1 MKFILPFTYSWLI
14 KKKIDRNEIK
24 TILELGCGTGGFGD
38 LVNDKDRYKITGI
51 DIFEPY
57 LKICRK
63 KGKYVEV
70 IKGDLTKTLPFKD
83 QSFDA
88 TVCFQTI
95 EHLKRGDG
103 MKLLEEMEKVSKD
116 LVIISTPNGECA
128 QEEYDSNEHQRHLST
143 WSPFDFIKRGY
154 QVFGVGLKWVYG
166 EHSCVNAQVELIKSP
181 LYLLSFLMNPL
192 ANKFPNIAC
201 QIVAVKIK

>member
-14 KKKIDRNEIK
+14 KKKIDSDEIK

-38 LVNDKDRYKITGI
+38 LVNDQDRYKITGI

-70 IKGDLTKTLPFKD
+70 INKDLTKTLPFKD

-88 TVCFQTI
+88 VVCLQTI
-95 EHLKRGDG
+95 EHLKRENG
-103 MKLLEEMEKVSKD
+103 MKLLEEMEEVAKD
-116 LVIISTPNGECA
+116 LVIISTPNGECT
-128 QEEYDSNEHQRHLST
+128 QEKYDSNKHQRHLST
-143 WSPFDFIKRGY
+143 WSTSDFLKRGY

-166 EHSCVNAQVELIKSP
+166 KHSCVNAQVELIKFP
-181 LYLLSFLMNPL
+181 LYFFSFLMNPL
-192 ANKFPNIAC
+192 ANKFPDIAC
-201 QIVAVKIK
+201 QMVAIKRK